1 MDSILR
7 VYILFSSLRF
17 DFDFSSI
24 DLFLICPAMDS
35 DMMGKESV
43 PERKWEGVLEVSSG
57 SGYVFSPLLALAFFF
72 FLFFHLYW
80 MNFFFSR

>member
-17 DFDFSSI
+17 NFDFSSI

-35 DMMGKESV
+35 DMMGRSRYRKENGKAFWKCPAGLDMCS
-43 PERKWEGVLEVSSG
+43 
-57 SGYVFSPLLALAFFF
+57 LL
-72 FLFFHLYW
+72 
-80 MNFFFSR
+80 S